1 MFETRRPPRLGW
13 ITAAGVAALVIAGC
27 GSSPAPAQTLPASGK
42 PPGPGVTLVAQDIAF
57 DSTEVG
63 APANQPFTIILENR
77 EAVPHD
83 VAIDGQGPGQGRAFE
98 GAVVTGPAT
107 RWYSVPPL
115 APGEYVF
122 VCTIHPAMTG
132 RLVAS

>member
-1 MFETRRPPRLGW
+1 MSSVNPVNRRVSKPQLPPD
-13 ITAAGVAALVIAGC
+13 VI
-27 GSSPAPAQTLPASGK
+27 
-42 PPGPGVTLVAQDIAF
+42 PPD
-57 DSTEVG
+57 E
-63 APANQPFTIILENR
+63 
-77 EAVPHD
+77 EAYD
-83 VAIDGQGPGQGRAFE
+83 VAIDGEGPGQGRVFE

-115 APGEYVF
+115 ARGEYVF